1 MASKA
6 RGGRATAFE
15 LIIQDEYL
23 IVRHADLPQLLLL
36 PRGAVHNDDASLGV
50 SVESVADFQHL
61 HGRRMGFDA
70 IYGVFWLLRGPY
82 LAVVTQSKSVAKG
95 VDGKDIRLVQKLELM
110 LIPTQHLPVLTPAQE
125 EDEAKYLAMLM
136 NDIEAQK
143 LHFSRDYDLT
153 HSLQRTLCM
162 RVVRVATARLL
173 SSFATLVCW
182 LARGFCFRH
191 FRIRR
196 ELWKHR

>member
-1 MASKA
+1 MAMKA
-6 RGGRATAFE
+6 RRPTAFE

-23 IVRHADLPQLLLL
+23 IVRRADLPEQLLLL
-36 PRGAVHNDDASLGV
+36 PRGAAHVNDATLGV

-70 IYGVFWLLRGPY
+70 IYGVFTLLRGPY

-95 VDGKDIRLVQKLELM
+95 VDNKDIRLVQKLELM

-125 EDEAKYLAMLM
+125 EDEDKYLAMLTT
-136 NDIEAQK
+136 DIEAQK

-153 HSLQRTLCM
+153 HTLQRTSCPLC
-162 RVVRVATARLL
+162 L
-173 SSFATLVCW
+173 SAAS
-182 LARGFCFRH
+182 
-191 FRIRR
+191 
-196 ELWKHR
+196 

>member
-23 IVRHADLPQLLLL
+23 IVRHADLSHLLLL
-36 PRGAVHNDDASLGV
+36 PRGAAHNADASLGV
-50 SVESVADFQHL
+50 AVESVANFQHL

-110 LIPTQHLPVLTPAQE
+110 LIPTQNLPVLTPAQE
-125 EDEAKYLAMLM
+125 EDEAKYLAMLTS
-136 NDIEAQK
+136 DIETQK
-143 LHFSRDYDLT
+143 LHFSRDFDLT
-153 HSLQRTLCM
+153 HSLQRTLCL
-162 RVVRVATARLL
+162 RAYCLRVANMCWRLP
-173 SSFATLVCW
+173 FAGTWHEHCVQ
-182 LARGFCFRH
+182 FVSRH
-191 FRIRR
+191 FCI
-196 ELWKHR
+196 